1 MKNAIVD
8 IDFQKII
15 AQLTDEEHMLIRLQA
30 ELYEGSWDALL
41 NDLCNRLEGRPYI
54 FKLPNKVR
62 DDITRVKKLR
72 SFEERYDINF
82 PDFY

>member
-1 MKNAIVD
+1 MKNAVLD
-8 IDFQKII
+8 IDFQAFI
-15 AQLTDEEHMLIRLQA
+15 AQLTDEEHMLIRLQT
-30 ELYEGSWDALL
+30 ELYEGSWDAIL

-72 SFEERYDINF
+72 SYEEQYDINLS
-82 PDFY
+82 DFF